1 MNATL
6 ARLFGPEWLNVR
18 TVVIDNEEMHM
29 AHDICEILG
38 LSNVTFALRGVSGSY
53 NVSPNFRTKEKIDD
67 WCTFRK
73 IHLLTLDGV
82 FQLVMNNKSP
92 ECKRIKEYMA
102 ANVLPANTFR
112 FRYRS
117 GNVEA

>member
-6 ARLFGPEWLNVR
+6 TKLFGPEWTMVR
-18 TVVIDNEEMHM
+18 TAIIGGEEMYM
-29 AHDICEILG
+29 AYDICGVLG

-53 NVSPNFRTKEKIDD
+53 NVSPSFRTKFKIDD
-67 WCTFRK
+67 WCKFRK

-82 FQLVMNNKSP
+82 FQLIMNNKSP

-102 ANVLPANTFR
+102 ANILPANSFR

-117 GNVEA
+117 DAANA